1 MGKSKRKVK
10 KSPII
15 ILIYLIILGI
25 GCFLTINNYLQI
37 QKYKKNTIS
46 QKEKYSA
53 LDNKY
58 KELLKTNQEFSAE
71 LNKLEHMDQTI
82 ENTKK
87 EVFELAGQVESNIEE
102 GKGKVKIA
110 YITFDDGPYELTN
123 DVLNV
128 LNEKQVKA
136 TFFTIGLGK
145 EACIDNRKVD
155 CTTIYKKI
163 TDNGHTIANHTYS
176 HAIFAGLYSS
186 VDNFVNDV
194 QKQEDLIYSK
204 TNVKTNIIRFPG
216 GSSTAKNLKNGIVTR
231 LKEKG
236 YGWVDWTAQDGD
248 GGALKSR
255 DQAWKIFTNSINDN
269 LEVVLFHDYNYIT
282 YSILPDAI
290 KYLEDNNYIIL
301 PLFHDSVMVNK

>member
-1 MGKSKRKVK
+1 MN
-10 KSPII
+10 
-15 ILIYLIILGI
+15 
-25 GCFLTINNYLQI
+25 TIPE
-37 QKYKKNTIS
+37 YKKNIIS
-46 QKEKYSA
+46 IEKINDLAIANEDINKIEENHANTEKNIDIKNKPKEI
-53 LDNKY
+53 NKKIKNFFTEKENDINTVY

-194 QKQEDLIYSK
+194 QKQENLIYNK
-204 TNVKTNIIRFPG
+204 TNVKTKF
-216 GSSTAKNLKNGIVTR
+216 L
-231 LKEKG
+231 
-236 YGWVDWTAQDGD
+236 
-248 GGALKSR
+248 
-255 DQAWKIFTNSINDN
+255 
-269 LEVVLFHDYNYIT
+269 
-282 YSILPDAI
+282 
-290 KYLEDNNYIIL
+290 
-301 PLFHDSVMVNK
+301 